1 MPILTFTQKR
11 LQALPLR
18 TSPSSKRWSVPSF
31 GQSASNPQPHTITP
45 ADSDSEDTTTV
56 GHGQEQASQTQQAH
70 QQPKSHFSPWS
81 SPTVVMSQDPSPF
94 QDAPEMVDRYG
105 DTDMDMD
112 DQPSHSGSDPNHL
125 EPGPSQPDLVIP
137 GSINGR
143 VPTPINC
150 SFAAQVRGNNWGG
163 AAGNLMQGADGY
175 HNGSRHHEAFSSMAG
190 IVADRS
196 VPRSLD
202 HASAMAD
209 WGMVQNRRLPS
220 PISESGGEESG
231 SPVMVL
237 DGSPSIR
244 QHPGM
249 PPRAASAMAFTQPLR
264 EESPVPGC
272 SHADHAAQDE
282 AMDVEP
288 CTPSPKKG
296 HTRSRHTLNN
306 WTLQPGMKKSFSI
319 GYRADCEKCRQK
331 VPGHFNHI
339 IIS

>member
-1 MPILTFTQKR
+1 
-11 LQALPLR
+11 
-18 TSPSSKRWSVPSF
+18 
-31 GQSASNPQPHTITP
+31 
-45 ADSDSEDTTTV
+45 
-56 GHGQEQASQTQQAH
+56 
-70 QQPKSHFSPWS
+70 
-81 SPTVVMSQDPSPF
+81 
-94 QDAPEMVDRYG
+94 MVDRYG

-112 DQPSHSGSDPNHL
+112 EQPSQTESDPSHL

-143 VPTPINC
+143 MPTPINC

-163 AAGNLMQGADGY
+163 AAGNMMQPADGY
-175 HNGSRHHEAFSSMAG
+175 HNGTRHHEAFSSMAG

-202 HASAMAD
+202 NASAMAD

-249 PPRAASAMAFTQPLR
+249 PPRAASAMAYSGTTQG
-264 EESPVPGC
+264 ESPVADH
-272 SHADHAAQDE
+272 SHAHMDAYGAHASEE

-288 CTPSPKKG
+288 CSTPSPKKG

-339 IIS
+339 IVS